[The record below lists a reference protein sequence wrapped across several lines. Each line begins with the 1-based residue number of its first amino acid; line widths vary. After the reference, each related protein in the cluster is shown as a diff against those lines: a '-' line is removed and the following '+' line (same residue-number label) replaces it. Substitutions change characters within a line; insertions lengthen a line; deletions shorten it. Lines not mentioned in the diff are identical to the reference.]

1 LVILAA
7 IKIQSH
13 IPLAPGALFTVE
25 NPAIVQKW
33 MANGT
38 LPLIFTAQSIK
49 SALHKSKLYE
59 IPHVPQSK
67 NQHGF
72 ILRGVD
78 ITLLNMQVTNVNCG
92 GAMCDGLNMYQNSL
106 TADRCP
112 CYNVLDREGKVCL
125 VLSLKVSDTKNKL
138 QFCVHNH
145 TSKSLTQLFMKRIPK
160 GAVAATIT
168 GNQKHMGNLSTKV
181 MDMLALGNDYDGFN
195 ISGWI
200 KCGIIADSGVVQP
213 PIGSKWDKPQQ
224 VDSGGLTYHLTKIA
238 YSSPPSDRL
247 LGEYQFNAGS
257 LV

>member
-1 LVILAA
+1 MVIIAA

-33 MANGT
+33 MANLT

-49 SALHKSKLYE
+49 SVWHEESNLYE
-59 IPHVPQSK
+59 IPPVPHSK
-67 NQHGF
+67 SQHGF

-78 ITLLNMQVTNVNCG
+78 ITLLNMQVTNINCG
-92 GAMCDGLNMYQNSL
+92 GAMCDGLNMYQNSV

-125 VLSLKVSDTKNKL
+125 VLSLKVSDTKNNL

-168 GNQKHMGNLSTKV
+168 GNQKHMGNLSTKSN
-181 MDMLALGNDYDGFN
+181 GN
-195 ISGWI
+195 
-200 KCGIIADSGVVQP
+200 AD
-213 PIGSKWDKPQQ
+213 
-224 VDSGGLTYHLTKIA
+224 
-238 YSSPPSDRL
+238 R
-247 LGEYQFNAGS
+247 
-257 LV
+257 